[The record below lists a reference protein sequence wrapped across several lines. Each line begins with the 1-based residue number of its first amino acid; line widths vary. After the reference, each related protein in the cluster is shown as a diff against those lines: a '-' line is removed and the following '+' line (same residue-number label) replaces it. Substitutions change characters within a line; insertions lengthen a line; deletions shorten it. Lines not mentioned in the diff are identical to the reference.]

1 MKKIFL
7 AATIALITLLISLTG
22 AVYAV
27 NAPQPDMEQILLKYG
42 NKAEQDS
49 KEELKKLVQD
59 EVLKKNLD
67 AARKEQ
73 QNDQAS
79 STDNQKKE
87 ADTATN

>member
-1 MKKIFL
+1 MKKLFL
-7 AATIALITLLISLTG
+7 AATIALFMSCTG
-22 AVYAV
+22 TVYAA
-27 NAPQPDMEQILLKYG
+27 NEPQPDMEQILLKYG
-42 NKAEQDS
+42 NKAEEDS
-49 KEELKKLVQD
+49 KKELKELVQD
-59 EVLKKNLD
+59 EVLKKNLE

>member
-7 AATIALITLLISLTG
+7 AARIALLMSFTG
-22 AVYAV
+22 AVYAA

-42 NKAEQDS
+42 DEAEEAS
-49 KEELKKLVQD
+49 KKELKKLVQD

-79 STDNQKKE
+79 STDNQIKE